1 LPATRNSISILVA
14 ADMSPTRIAT
24 KLNKKCEPAS
34 LTIEAFPRPSTRG
47 KCFML
52 RLKLL
57 FTSIALAG
65 ASIAVHAQTILTLP
79 EASQRSAVSQ
89 RIGLT
94 DITITYHRPLAGTRK
109 IWGGIVPYG
118 QVWRAGANENTT
130 IEFSTPVNVEGQP
143 LAKGIYGLHMMPGT
157 DSWAVIFSKNS
168 SAWGSFT
175 YNQAED
181 ALRVT
186 VKPQPAEMHN
196 ALTYDFDDVKPASA
210 VVKLQWEKLAV
221 PFTVQANESEVTLA
235 SLRDELRS
243 GKQYVWESGA
253 EAAQYCLANKV
264 AFEEGLAWA
273 NKSIAIEE
281 RFENLILKA
290 DLLKALN
297 RESESASIRDKAM
310 TAANVTQ
317 IYFYARNL
325 QAQNQ
330 SAQAMEVFK
339 VTVKRFPDHWL
350 GHMAAARLAS
360 ATGDYSAALKEV
372 KIVQGLEIPE
382 VQKANLVN
390 LARRLE
396 NKEDINQ

>member
-1 LPATRNSISILVA
+1 MLR
-14 ADMSPTRIAT
+14 R
-24 KLNKKCEPAS
+24 KLLYAS
-34 LTIEAFPRPSTRG
+34 L
-47 KCFML
+47 
-52 RLKLL
+52 
-57 FTSIALAG
+57 ALAG
-65 ASIAVHAQTILTLP
+65 ACSAIHAQSIMTLP
-79 EASQRSAVSQ
+79 EASQRAVVGQ

-130 IEFSTPVNVEGQP
+130 IEFSTPVSIEGKP
-143 LAKGIYGLHMMPGT
+143 LAKGIYGLHMMPDT
-157 DSWAVIFSKNS
+157 DSWTVIFSKNS
-168 SAWGSFT
+168 SSWGSFT
-175 YNQAED
+175 YSQTED

-186 VKPQPAEMHN
+186 VKPQPSEMHN
-196 ALTYDFDDVKPASA
+196 ALTYDFDDVKPGSA

-221 PFTVQANESEVTLA
+221 PFTIAANETEVTLS
-235 SLRDELRS
+235 SLHDELRG
-243 GKQYVWESGA
+243 GKQYVWEGPA

-264 AFEEGLAWA
+264 AFEDGLAWA

-297 RESESASIRDKAM
+297 RDTESTPVREKAM
-310 TAANVTQ
+310 SAANVTQ
-317 IYFYARNL
+317 IYFYARSL
-325 QAQNQ
+325 QAQNEP
-330 SAQAMEVFK
+330 AQALEVFK
-339 VTVKRFPDHWL
+339 TTVKRFPDHWL

-360 ATGDYSAALKEV
+360 ASGDYATALKEV

-382 VQKANLVN
+382 VQKANLLN

-396 NKEDINQ
+396 NKEDINR

>member
-1 LPATRNSISILVA
+1 
-14 ADMSPTRIAT
+14 
-24 KLNKKCEPAS
+24 
-34 LTIEAFPRPSTRG
+34 
-47 KCFML
+47 ML

-57 FTSIALAG
+57 YASIALAG
-65 ASIAVHAQTILTLP
+65 ASSVYAQTILTLP
-79 EASQRSAVSQ
+79 EASQRSVVNQ

-94 DITITYHRPLAGTRK
+94 DITVTYHRPLAGTRK

-130 IEFSTPVNVEGQP
+130 IEFSTPVSVEGQP

-196 ALTYDFDDVKPASA
+196 ALTYDFDDVKPGSA

-221 PFTVQANESEVTLA
+221 PFTVSANETEVTLT
-235 SLRDELRS
+235 SLRNELRG

-273 NKSIAIEE
+273 NKSIAIDE

-310 TAANVTQ
+310 SAANATQ

-330 SAQAMEVFK
+330 SAQAMDVFK

-360 ATGDYSAALKEV
+360 ASGDYSAALKEV

-382 VQKANLVN
+382 VQKANLIN

-396 NKEDINQ
+396 NKEDINR

>member
-1 LPATRNSISILVA
+1 
-14 ADMSPTRIAT
+14 
-24 KLNKKCEPAS
+24 
-34 LTIEAFPRPSTRG
+34 
-47 KCFML
+47 ML

-57 FTSIALAG
+57 SASIALAG
-65 ASIAVHAQTILTLP
+65 VSAAVHAQSILTLP
-79 EASQRSAVSQ
+79 EASQRSVVNQ

-94 DITITYHRPLAGTRK
+94 DITIAYHRPLAGTRK

-130 IEFSTPVNVEGQP
+130 IEFSTPVSVEGQP

-186 VKPQPAEMHN
+186 VKPQPAELHN
-196 ALTYDFDDVKPASA
+196 ALTYDFDDVKPGSA

-221 PFTVQANESEVTLA
+221 PFTVSANETEVTLS

-264 AFEEGLAWA
+264 AFDEGLAWA

-297 RESESASIRDKAM
+297 RESEATPVREKAM
-310 TAANVTQ
+310 SAASATQ
-317 IYFYARNL
+317 IYFYARSL

-339 VTVKRFPDHWL
+339 TTIKRFPDHWL

-360 ATGDYSAALKEV
+360 ASGDYSAALKEV
-372 KIVQGLEIPE
+372 KIVQGLDIPE

-396 NKEDINQ
+396 NKEDINR

>member
-1 LPATRNSISILVA
+1 MVA
-14 ADMSPTRIAT
+14 
-24 KLNKKCEPAS
+24 
-34 LTIEAFPRPSTRG
+34 
-47 KCFML
+47 
-52 RLKLL
+52 
-57 FTSIALAG
+57 
-65 ASIAVHAQTILTLP
+65 
-79 EASQRSAVSQ
+79 Q

-94 DITITYHRPLAGTRK
+94 DVTIVYHRPLAGERK

-130 IEFSTPVNVEGQP
+130 IEFSTPVSVESQP
-143 LAKGIYGLHMMPGT
+143 LAKGIYGLHMIPGT
-157 DSWAVIFSKNS
+157 DSWTVIFSKNS

-221 PFTVQANESEVTLA
+221 PFTVADNQTEVTLS
-235 SLRDELRS
+235 SLRDEMRS
-243 GKQYVWESGA
+243 GKQYVWDSGA

-264 AFEEGLAWA
+264 ALDEGLAWA
-273 NKSIAIEE
+273 NRSIAIEE

-297 RESESASIRDKAM
+297 RDTEAAPVREKAM
-310 TAANVTQ
+310 SAANVNQ
-317 IYFYARNL
+317 IYFYARAL

-330 SAQAMEVFK
+330 PEQAMAIFRT
-339 VTVKRFPDHWL
+339 TVKRFPDHWL

-360 ATGDYSAALKEV
+360 ASGDYATALKEV
-372 KIVQGLEIPE
+372 KIVQGLEIPD

-390 LARRLE
+390 LTRRLE
-396 NKEDINQ
+396 NKEDINR

>member
-1 LPATRNSISILVA
+1 
-14 ADMSPTRIAT
+14 
-24 KLNKKCEPAS
+24 
-34 LTIEAFPRPSTRG
+34 
-47 KCFML
+47 ML
-52 RLKLL
+52 QLKLWYV
-57 FTSIALAG
+57 SVALAG
-65 ASIAVHAQTILTLP
+65 ACSGGYAQSILTLP
-79 EASQRSAVSQ
+79 EASQRAVVSQ

-94 DITITYHRPLAGTRK
+94 DITIAYHRPLAGTRK

-130 IEFSTPVNVEGQP
+130 IEFSTPVTVEGQP
-143 LAKGIYGLHMMPGT
+143 LAKGIYGLHMMPDA
-157 DSWAVIFSKNS
+157 DSWTVIFSKNS
-168 SAWGSFT
+168 SSWGSFT

-186 VKPQPAEMHN
+186 VKPQPAEMHT
-196 ALTYDFDDVKPASA
+196 ALTYDFDEVKPDSA

-221 PFTVQANESEVTLA
+221 PFTVSAMETEVTLA
-235 SLRDELRS
+235 SLREELRS

-264 AFEEGLAWA
+264 ALEEGLGWA

-290 DLLKALN
+290 DLLKELN
-297 RESESASIRDKAM
+297 RESESASVRAKAM
-310 TAANVTQ
+310 SAANVTQ
-317 IYFYARNL
+317 IYFYARSL

-330 SAQAMEVFK
+330 PAQAIEIFK

-350 GHMAAARLAS
+350 GHMAAARVAS
-360 ATGDYSAALKEV
+360 ASGDYAGALKEV
-372 KIVQGLEIPE
+372 KIVQGLEIPDA
-382 VQKANLVN
+382 QKANLVN

-396 NKEDINQ
+396 NKEDINR